1 MRKILVI
8 GQSDNPGGVEAVIKR
23 YYEKVKKEIQFDLM
37 VFTDICYDEE
47 YYKKNNCKVVY
58 IKSAQFKHPYKYKKE
73 IKRFFLKS
81 KGIYD
86 AIWYNSCDLANC
98 GYIMKQ
104 AKKIGINKRIVHAHN
119 NELMQTGKKRYFY
132 EIMHQYWKNNID
144 RYATEFWA
152 CSELA
157 GRFFYK
163 ESILKSDKYKIINN
177 AINVKKYCR
186 NNEIRSRVR
195 RELGI
200 NEKEIVLG
208 HVGRFQY
215 QKNHDFLI
223 DIYYLFHKNY
233 PDSRLLLIGQGVEEK
248 AIKNK
253 VKKLNLE
260 QNVIFTGVRDDVDE
274 LFQAMN
280 VFVLPSRFE
289 GLGIVLV
296 EAQAA
301 GLPCVTSK
309 DVVPDMVNITGN
321 VEFVALDEPVEKWVS
336 TIYRQANKK
345 IDYVLSNNKISDAG
359 FDIDIEAGKFK
370 KYIEG

>member
-37 VFTDICYDEE
+37 VFTDVCYDEE
-47 YYKKNNCKVVY
+47 YYKKNNCDVIY
-58 IKSAQFKHPYKYKKE
+58 IKNAQFRHPYKYRWE
-73 IKRFFLKS
+73 IKKFFAENR
-81 KGIYD
+81 GVYD

-104 AKKIGINKRIVHAHN
+104 AKKIGIKKRIVHAHN

-132 EIMHQYWKNNID
+132 ELMHHYWKYNID
-144 RYATEFWA
+144 RYATDFWA
-152 CSELA
+152 CSALA
-157 GRFFYK
+157 GKFFYK

-186 NNEIRSRVR
+186 NDETRKQIRKK
-195 RELGI
+195 LGVNDSDI
-200 NEKEIVLG
+200 ILG

-215 QKNHDFLI
+215 QKNHEYLI
-223 DIYYLFHKNY
+223 DIYNLFHKKY
-233 PDSRLLLIGQGVEEK
+233 PDSRLLLIGQGVEEDV
-248 AIKNK
+248 IKNK
-253 VKKLNLE
+253 VEKFNLS
-260 QNVIFTGVRDDVDE
+260 QNVSFMGIRDDVDE
-274 LFQAMN
+274 LFQAMD

-289 GLGIVLV
+289 GLGIVLI

-309 DVVPDMVNITGN
+309 DVVPNMVNVTGN
-321 VEFVALDEPVEKWVS
+321 VEFVALDESVEKWVS
-336 TIYRQANKK
+336 TIYRQTNKK
-345 IDYVLSNNKISDAG
+345 IDYVLSNNKVSEAG
-359 FDIDIEAGKFK
+359 FDIDVEAKKFK
-370 KYIEG
+370 KYIEE

>member
-1 MRKILVI
+1 M
-8 GQSDNPGGVEAVIKR
+8 
-23 YYEKVKKEIQFDLM
+23 
-37 VFTDICYDEE
+37 
-47 YYKKNNCKVVY
+47 
-58 IKSAQFKHPYKYKKE
+58 
-73 IKRFFLKS
+73 
-81 KGIYD
+81 
-86 AIWYNSCDLANC
+86 
-98 GYIMKQ
+98 
-104 AKKIGINKRIVHAHN
+104 
-119 NELMQTGKKRYFY
+119 
-132 EIMHQYWKNNID
+132 
-144 RYATEFWA
+144 
-152 CSELA
+152 
-157 GRFFYK
+157 
-163 ESILKSDKYKIINN
+163 
-177 AINVKKYCR
+177 
-186 NNEIRSRVR
+186 
-195 RELGI
+195 
-200 NEKEIVLG
+200 
-208 HVGRFQY
+208 
-215 QKNHDFLI
+215 
-223 DIYYLFHKNY
+223 FHKNY